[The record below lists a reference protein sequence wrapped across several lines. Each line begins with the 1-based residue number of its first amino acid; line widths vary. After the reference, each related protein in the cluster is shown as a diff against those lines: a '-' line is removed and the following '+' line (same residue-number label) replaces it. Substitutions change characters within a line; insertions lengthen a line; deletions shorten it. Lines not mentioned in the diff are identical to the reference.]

1 MVCSN
6 KNAFFKQILR
16 FLSDILTLAH
26 SSRFKLKRQ
35 YECFCV
41 QNGTFKFSIFKV
53 EMQIFNFLKQKVP
66 LYVWVPLLTFVVF
79 APAFI
84 LGPKYVISVLLV
96 GSFVSISILFVN
108 EKSKQRVTQQKLKES
123 NQSLSILTSVLGSS
137 DALIYVTVPDTGEI
151 LFINERAKERYSI
164 KSNCIGKLCY
174 KVLQNGMDQMCDFCP
189 CRKLDKN
196 PKGVIVWEERS
207 NLTKRVYR
215 NVDRYIEWHNGKT
228 VHVQYSTDIT
238 DLVST
243 KELVEQNNR
252 NKNLFLSRM
261 SYEIRSPMNVIL
273 GTSETQQ
280 HDQTLDFKVRDAF
293 AMINNSA
300 HLLFNTI
307 NSTLDLF
314 KMESGEMEL
323 MITKYKV
330 SELLS
335 DSLQLN
341 LKQIENK
348 SIELELDIDENI
360 PLKLIGDEIHIK
372 QILNNLLFN
381 TFKNIEHGLIKLSV
395 FAEKVEDI
403 DVTLVFS
410 ISAETSNFVED
421 ADLAMRII
429 KNLVNLM
436 HGEITVKSEP
446 DKISVCT
453 VRLPQK
459 IISSDVLGKKLAEN
473 LMELTGKA
481 FSKEFMP
488 YGSVLIVDDVESN
501 LYVVKE
507 LMSPYGLSIDT
518 VSSGFDAID
527 RIKSGRVYDIVF
539 MDHMMPKMDG
549 IETVKIIRKELKYT
563 NPIVA
568 LTANIM
574 TGQAK
579 IFFENGFDD
588 FISKPINSRQ
598 LDSVLNK
605 LIRNKQTPKVIADAR
620 QQKKDAMKMYKKSD
634 EYLAVFAKDAK
645 KAVFEIEQTSKNIS
659 DASNDDLQM
668 FAVNAHSMKSLLA
681 DIGENTLSQMAL
693 VLEEAAKQRDKN
705 IITKKTQ
712 QFVAEVETILSNIE
726 TKLSEKNS

>member
-1 MVCSN
+1 MELLN
-6 KNAFFKQILR
+6 
-16 FLSDILTLAH
+16 FLY
-26 SSRFKLKRQ
+26 LKI
-35 YECFCV
+35 
-41 QNGTFKFSIFKV
+41 K
-53 EMQIFNFLKQKVP
+53 MQLFYFLKQKVP
-66 LYVWVPLLTFVVF
+66 LYVWVPLLTFIVF
-79 APAFI
+79 APALI
-84 LGPKYVISVLLV
+84 LGPKYLISVLLV
-96 GSFVSISILFVN
+96 GSFASISILFVN
-108 EKSKQRVTQQKLKES
+108 ARSKQKVTEKKLEETNK
-123 NQSLSILTSVLGSS
+123 SLGILTNILSSS
-137 DALIYVTVPDTGEI
+137 DALIYVTVPATGEI

-164 KSNCIGKLCY
+164 KGNCIGQLCY
-174 KVLQNGMDQMCDFCP
+174 KILQNGMDQMCEFCP

-207 NLTKRVYR
+207 NLTKHIYR
-215 NVDRYIEWHNGKT
+215 NVDRYVEWHNGKM
-228 VHVQYSTDIT
+228 VHIQYSTDIT
-238 DLVST
+238 DLVSS

-300 HLLFNTI
+300 HLLFNTV

-341 LKQIENK
+341 LKQLENK

-381 TFKNIEHGLIKLSV
+381 TFKNIENGLVKLSV
-395 FAEKVEDI
+395 FAEKAEDI

-410 ISAETSNFVED
+410 VSAETGSFVED
-421 ADLAMRII
+421 ADLAMSII
-429 KNLVNLM
+429 KNLIYMM
-436 HGEITVKSEP
+436 HGELTVKNDP
-446 DKISVCT
+446 GKISVCT

-473 LMELTGKA
+473 LMELTGKS
-481 FSKEFMP
+481 FTKEFMP

-507 LMSPYGLSIDT
+507 LMSPYGLSVDT

-563 NPIVA
+563 GPIVA

-579 IFFENGFDD
+579 IFFDNGFDD

-645 KAVFEIEQTSKNIS
+645 KALFEIEQTFKNIS

-668 FAVNAHSMKSLLA
+668 FAVNSHSMKSLLA
-681 DIGENTLSQMAL
+681 DISENTLSQMAFI
-693 VLEEAAKQRDKN
+693 LEEAGKQRDKN
-705 IITKKTQ
+705 TIAKKTQ
-712 QFVAEVETILSNIE
+712 QFVSEVEAIVSNIE
-726 TKLSEKNS
+726 AKLAEKNS

>member
-1 MVCSN
+1 M
-6 KNAFFKQILR
+6 
-16 FLSDILTLAH
+16 
-26 SSRFKLKRQ
+26 
-35 YECFCV
+35 
-41 QNGTFKFSIFKV
+41 

-66 LYVWVPLLTFVVF
+66 LYVWVPLLTFIVF
-79 APAFI
+79 APALI
-84 LGPKYVISVLLV
+84 LGPKYLIGVLLA

-108 EKSKQRVTQQKLKES
+108 AKTKQKNIEQKLEETNKS
-123 NQSLSILTSVLGSS
+123 FSILTNILSSS
-137 DALIYVTVPDTGEI
+137 DSLIYVTVPDTGEI
-151 LFINERAKERYSI
+151 LFINERAKERYAI
-164 KSNCIGKLCY
+164 KGPCVGQLCY
-174 KVLQNGMDQMCDFCP
+174 KVLQNGMDQMCEFCP

-196 PKGVIVWEERS
+196 PKGIIVWEERN
-207 NLTKRVYR
+207 NLTKRIYR
-215 NVDRYIEWHNGKT
+215 NTDRYIEWHKGKM

-238 DLVST
+238 ELVFT
-243 KELVEQNNR
+243 KELIEQNNR

-323 MITKYKV
+323 IITKYKV
-330 SELLS
+330 SDLLS

-381 TFKNIEHGLIKLSV
+381 TFKNIENGLVKLSV
-395 FAEKVEDI
+395 FAEKAEDI

-410 ISAETSNFVED
+410 VSAETGTFVED
-421 ADLAMRII
+421 ADLAMSII
-429 KNLVNLM
+429 KNLIYLM
-436 HGEITVKSEP
+436 HGEITVKNEP
-446 DKISVCT
+446 GKISVCT

-459 IISSDVLGKKLAEN
+459 IISSDVLGKELAEN

-481 FSKEFMP
+481 FTKEYMP
-488 YGSVLIVDDVESN
+488 YGSILIVDDVESN
-501 LYVVKE
+501 LYVAKE

-549 IETVKIIRKELKYT
+549 IETVKIIRETLKYT
-563 NPIVA
+563 NSIVA

-579 IFFENGFDD
+579 IFFDNGFDD
-588 FISKPINSRQ
+588 FISKPINARQ
-598 LDSVLNK
+598 LDSILNK

-620 QQKKDAMKMYKKSD
+620 KQKKDAMKMYKKSD

-645 KAVFEIEQTSKNIS
+645 KALFEIEQTFKNIS

-668 FAVNAHSMKSLLA
+668 FAVNSHSMKSLLA
-681 DIGENTLSQMAL
+681 DIGENTLSQMAFI
-693 VLEEAAKQRDKN
+693 LEEAAKQRDKN
-705 IITKKTQ
+705 AIAKKTQ
-712 QFVAEVETILSNIE
+712 QFVSEVDAIVSNIE
-726 TKLSEKNS
+726 AKLAEKNS

>member
-1 MVCSN
+1 M
-6 KNAFFKQILR
+6 R
-16 FLSDILTLAH
+16 
-26 SSRFKLKRQ
+26 
-35 YECFCV
+35 
-41 QNGTFKFSIFKV
+41 
-53 EMQIFNFLKQKVP
+53 IFNFLKQKVP
-66 LYVWVPLLTFVVF
+66 LYVWVPLLTFIVF
-79 APAFI
+79 APAI
-84 LGPKYVISVLLV
+84 NLGYKYLISVLVV
-96 GSFVSISILFVN
+96 GSFVSILILFAN
-108 EKSKQRVTQQKLKES
+108 EKSKQKAIEQKLEES
-123 NQSLSILTSVLGSS
+123 NKSLGILTSVLGSS

-164 KSNCIGKLCY
+164 KGDCIGQLCY
-174 KVLQNGMDQMCDFCP
+174 KVLQHGMNQMCDFCP

-207 NLTKRVYR
+207 NLTKRIYR
-215 NVDRYIEWHNGKT
+215 NADRYIEWHNGKV

-238 DLVST
+238 ELVSA

-314 KMESGEMEL
+314 KMESGEMDL
-323 MITKYKV
+323 IITKYKV

-335 DSLQLN
+335 DSLHLN

-348 SIELELDIDENI
+348 SIDLELDIDENI

-372 QILNNLLFN
+372 QILNSLLFN
-381 TFKNIEHGLIKLSV
+381 TFKNIESGLVKLSV

-410 ISAETSNFVED
+410 ISAETSAFVED
-421 ADLAMRII
+421 EDLAMSII
-429 KNLVNLM
+429 KNLINLM

-446 DKISVCT
+446 NKISVCT

-459 IISSDVLGKKLAEN
+459 IISSDVLGKELAEN

-481 FSKEFMP
+481 FSKEYMP

-507 LMSPYGLSIDT
+507 LMSPYGLSIDI

-563 NPIVA
+563 GPIVA

-579 IFFENGFDD
+579 IFSENGFDD

-598 LDSVLNK
+598 LDSILNK

-620 QQKKDAMKMYKKSD
+620 KQKKDAMKMYKKSD

-645 KAVFEIEQTSKNIS
+645 KAISEIEQTSKDIS
-659 DASNDDLQM
+659 NASNDDFQM

-681 DIGENTLSQMAL
+681 DIGENTLSQMAFI
-693 VLEEAAKQRDKN
+693 LEEAGKQRDKHT
-705 IITKKTQ
+705 IAKKTHH
-712 QFVAEVETILSNIE
+712 FVAEVETIISNIE
-726 TKLSEKNS
+726 AKLAEKNS

>member
-1 MVCSN
+1 M
-6 KNAFFKQILR
+6 
-16 FLSDILTLAH
+16 
-26 SSRFKLKRQ
+26 
-35 YECFCV
+35 
-41 QNGTFKFSIFKV
+41 
-53 EMQIFNFLKQKVP
+53 P
-66 LYVWVPLLTFVVF
+66 LYVWVPLLTFIVF
-79 APAFI
+79 APALI
-84 LGPKYVISVLLV
+84 LGPKYLISVLLA
-96 GSFVSISILFVN
+96 GSFASISILFVN
-108 EKSKQRVTQQKLKES
+108 AKSKQKVTEQKLEES
-123 NQSLSILTSVLGSS
+123 NKSLSILTSILGSS
-137 DALIYVTVPDTGEI
+137 DALIYVTVPTTGEI

-164 KSNCIGKLCY
+164 KGNCIGQLCY
-174 KVLQNGMDQMCDFCP
+174 KVLQNGIDQMCEFCP
-189 CRKLDKN
+189 CRKLDNN
-196 PKGVIVWEERS
+196 PKGIIIWEERN
-207 NLTKRVYR
+207 NLTKRIYR
-215 NVDRYIEWHNGKT
+215 NVDRYIEWYNGKT
-228 VHVQYSTDIT
+228 AHIQYSTDIT
-238 DLVST
+238 DLVSS
-243 KELVEQNNR
+243 KELIEQNNR

-280 HDQTLDFKVRDAF
+280 HDQTSDFKVRDAF

-323 MITKYKV
+323 IITKYKV

-341 LKQIENK
+341 LKQLENK

-381 TFKNIEHGLIKLSV
+381 TFKNIENGLVKLSV
-395 FAEKVEDI
+395 FAEKAEDI

-410 ISAETSNFVED
+410 VSAETDAFVDD
-421 ADLAMRII
+421 ADLAMSII

-436 HGEITVKSEP
+436 HGELTVKNEP
-446 DKISVCT
+446 EKISVCT

-473 LMELTGKA
+473 LMELTGKSFA
-481 FSKEFMP
+481 KEYMP

-563 NPIVA
+563 GPIVA

-579 IFFENGFDD
+579 IFFDNGFDD

-645 KAVFEIEQTSKNIS
+645 KALFEIEQTFKNIS

-668 FAVNAHSMKSLLA
+668 FAVNSHSMKSLLA
-681 DIGENTLSQMAL
+681 DIGENTLSQMAFA
-693 VLEEAAKQRDKN
+693 LEEAGKQRDKN
-705 IITKKTQ
+705 TIAKKTQ
-712 QFVAEVETILSNIE
+712 QFVSEVEAIVSNIE
-726 TKLSEKNS
+726 AKLVEKNSYIL

>member
-1 MVCSN
+1 
-6 KNAFFKQILR
+6 
-16 FLSDILTLAH
+16 
-26 SSRFKLKRQ
+26 
-35 YECFCV
+35 
-41 QNGTFKFSIFKV
+41 
-53 EMQIFNFLKQKVP
+53 
-66 LYVWVPLLTFVVF
+66 VF

-84 LGPKYVISVLLV
+84 LGPEYLLAVLLA
-96 GSFVSISILFVN
+96 GSFASILILFVN
-108 EKSKQRVTQQKLKES
+108 AKGKQKAVEQKLEKS
-123 NQSLSILTSVLGSS
+123 NQSLGILTSIFGSS
-137 DALIYVTVPDTGEI
+137 DTLIYVTVPDTGEI

-164 KSNCIGKLCY
+164 KGNCIGHICY
-174 KVLQNGMDQMCDFCP
+174 KVLQNGMDQMCEFCP

-196 PKGVIVWEERS
+196 PKGVIVWEEHN
-207 NLTKRVYR
+207 NLTKRIYR
-215 NVDRYIEWHNGKT
+215 NVNRYIEWHNGKM
-228 VHVQYSTDIT
+228 VHIQYSTDIT
-238 DLVST
+238 DLVSA

-300 HLLFNTI
+300 HLLFNTV

-381 TFKNIEHGLIKLSV
+381 TFKNIEKGLVKMSV
-395 FAEKVEDI
+395 FAEKAEDI
-403 DVTLVFS
+403 SVTLVFS
-410 ISAETSNFVED
+410 ISVAQDATTEQTSNFVED
-421 ADLAMRII
+421 ADLAMSII
-429 KNLVNLM
+429 KNLINMM
-436 HGEITVKSEP
+436 HGEITVKNELG
-446 DKISVCT
+446 KISVCT

-459 IISSDVLGKKLAEN
+459 IISSDVLGKELAEN

-481 FSKEFMP
+481 FTKEYMP

-518 VSSGFDAID
+518 VSSGFDAIE

-549 IETVKIIRKELKYT
+549 IETVKIIRKELKYAGS
-563 NPIVA
+563 IVA

-579 IFFENGFDD
+579 VFFDNGFDD

-598 LDSVLNK
+598 LDSTLNK
-605 LIRNKQTPKVIADAR
+605 LIRNKQTPKTIADAR
-620 QQKKDAMKMYKKSD
+620 KQKKDAMKMYKKSD
-634 EYLAVFAKDAK
+634 EYLRVFAKDAK
-645 KAVFEIEQTSKNIS
+645 KAVFEIEQTFKNIS
-659 DASNDDLQM
+659 NASNDDLQM

-681 DIGENTLSQMAL
+681 DIGENTLSQMAFA
-693 VLEEAAKQRDKN
+693 LEEAGKQRDKN
-705 IITKKTQ
+705 IIAKKTQ
-712 QFVAEVETILSNIE
+712 PFVAEIETILSNIE
-726 TKLSEKNS
+726 AKLSEKNS